1 MIHANAAIAHTPSSD
16 GETLLVKLPF
26 ELKDAF
32 KGVFKSAKWV
42 PEQRSWRVGN
52 SAVTRNKLAAFA
64 AASEPTLG
72 ALADKIRAEEEAEL
86 DERQTEEMNRALR
99 VIEAELQDLAIKTRA
114 AKKECSTLGALRAKL
129 DAYRPLLDAAK
140 ATLMAEKRARDDE
153 LLRVRERADALLKP
167 FPELGDAIS
176 EARRGWR
183 ALKAGHYGAKA
194 GLVQAQRELL
204 RIYER
209 IEEVSGVQF
218 TALLAAFNCNT
229 NRTDRDDL
237 PGDLDRLY
245 IDIKFPAA
253 ERVAKAEAD
262 AIASAIREG
271 EEASLAETAAPAP
284 QSAPALIPRPAPA
297 PLRL

>member
-1 MIHANAAIAHTPSSD
+1 MIHANASITHTPSSD

-52 SAVTRNKLAAFA
+52 SAVTRNKLAAFV
-64 AASEPTLG
+64 AASEP
-72 ALADKIRAEEEAEL
+72 ALSAFADKIRAEEEAEL
-86 DERQTEEMNRALR
+86 DERQTDDMNRALR
-99 VIEAELQDLAIKTRA
+99 LIQTELRDLAATTRA
-114 AKKECSTLGALRAKL
+114 TKEERSALCALRAKL

-140 ATLMAEKRARDDE
+140 NTLAAEQHARDE
-153 LLRVRERADALLKP
+153 ESLRVRERADALLKP
-167 FPELGDAIS
+167 FPELADAIS

-183 ALKAGHYGAKA
+183 ALKAGRYGAKA
-194 GLVQAQRELL
+194 GLVEAQRELL

-209 IEEVSGVQF
+209 IEEVSGVRF
-218 TALLAAFNCNT
+218 TALLAAFNCNA

-237 PGDLDRLY
+237 PRDLDRLY
-245 IDIKFPAA
+245 IDIEFPAV
-253 ERVAKAEAD
+253 ERVAQAEAD
-262 AIASAIREG
+262 VIASAIREG
-271 EEASLAETAAPAP
+271 EEASLAETAPAP
-284 QSAPALIPRPAPA
+284 IPRHAPAPA